1 MKPLKIAVIGGG
13 SSYTPELID
22 GFIKRKD
29 ELYAE
34 EIWLVD
40 VEAGLEKLEIVG
52 ALAQR
57 MLEKAGLKT
66 KLFLTLDR
74 SEALKDADFVL
85 TQLRVGGLDARAKD
99 EAIPLKHNLIGQE
112 TTGPGGFAKALRTI
126 PVILEI
132 AREMEA
138 LCPNAFLFNFT
149 NPAGMVT
156 EAVLKHTAIKTIGLC
171 NVPITMRNNIAK
183 MMGVEASDLYIEYMG
198 LNHLVWGSKVFL
210 KGEDITTLVLD
221 KLRSG
226 ESFTMKNIPDLQWPP
241 ELLEAI
247 QMIPCPYHRYY
258 YLKQESLEEER
269 QAQATKGTRAMQVK
283 AIEKE
288 LFEIYKDTNLNTKPA
303 ALENRGGAYY
313 SDAAVSL
320 ISAVYNDK
328 QEVQPVNI
336 MNKGA
341 IPNLPYDAVV
351 EINAVVG
358 RSGARGISMSPMP
371 THLHGLVSAVKS
383 YEQLAIEG
391 IVNDEPNKCLLA
403 LINHPLVGDAPAA
416 LAVLKDIYFVNLG
429 RHI

>member
-22 GFIKRKD
+22 GFIKRKE

-34 EIWLVD
+34 ELWLVD
-40 VEAGLEKLEIVG
+40 VEAGQEKLEIVG
-52 ALAQR
+52 ALAKR
-57 MLEKAGLKT
+57 MLEKAGLQT

-74 SEALKDADFVL
+74 SEALKNADFVL
-85 TQLRVGGLDARAKD
+85 TQLRVGGLDARAND

-138 LCPNAFLFNFT
+138 LCPDAFMLNFT

-156 EAVLKHTAIKTIGLC
+156 EAVLKYTNIKTIGLC

-183 MMGVEASDLYIEYMG
+183 IMGVEAQDLYIEYMG
-198 LNHLVWGSKVFL
+198 LNHLVWGSQVFL
-210 KGEDITTLVLD
+210 KGTDITELVLN
-221 KLRSG
+221 KLKSG

-241 ELLEAI
+241 ELLTAI
-247 QMIPCPYHRYY
+247 QMIPCPYHRYF
-258 YLKQESLEEER
+258 YLKNHSLEEER
-269 QAQATKGTRAMQVK
+269 QAQENGGTRALKVK
-283 AIEKE
+283 EIEKE
-288 LFEIYKDTNLNTKPA
+288 LFEIYKDANLNTKPA

-320 ISAVYNDK
+320 ISAIFNDK
-328 QEVQPVNI
+328 QEIHPVNI

-341 IPNLPYDAVV
+341 IPNMPYDAVV
-351 EINAVVG
+351 EVNAVVG
-358 RSGARGISMSPMP
+358 RSGARGITLSHMP
-371 THLHGLVSAVKS
+371 PHLYGIVSAVKS

-391 IVNDEPNKCLLA
+391 IVHDEPNKCLLA
-403 LINHPLVGDAPAA
+403 LVNHPLVGDATAA
-416 LAVLKDIYFVNLG
+416 QAVLKDIYEVNLG